1 MVIHDKIYLWSP
13 VATVRN
19 CMGMDVVKE
28 CGVERTCVKGAAL
41 TVLEA
46 KLLPCKKG
54 GGSEAGPNPMAL
66 CSAVT

>member
-1 MVIHDKIYLWSP
+1 
-13 VATVRN
+13 
-19 CMGMDVVKE
+19 MGMDVVKE